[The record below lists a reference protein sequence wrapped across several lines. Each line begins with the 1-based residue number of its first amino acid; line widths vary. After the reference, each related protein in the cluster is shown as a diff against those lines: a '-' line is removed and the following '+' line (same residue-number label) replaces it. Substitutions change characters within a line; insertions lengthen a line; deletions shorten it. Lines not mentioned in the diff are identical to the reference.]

1 MLIFFLHRFIIFL
14 TQKEVVL
21 LRTVGDRVR
30 DRREE
35 LNMSQ
40 EELALKLGYKS
51 RSSINKIELGINNLT
66 QPKIVAIASA
76 LNTTPAYIMGW
87 EEEEDYEFLEKKTL
101 RGVQIPV
108 LGRVQAGLPIDAVE
122 EILDYEE
129 ITPEMA
135 TNGDYFGLQ
144 VKGNSMEPKFSEGDV
159 VIVRQQSDA
168 ETGDIVIA
176 LVNGD
181 EATIKKLVK
190 YEGGGIA
197 LVASNP
203 LYAPLRFSEDEI
215 TSKPVSIIGKVVELR
230 AKF

>member
-1 MLIFFLHRFIIFL
+1 MTIGERI
-14 TQKEVVL
+14 
-21 LRTVGDRVR
+21 RVR
-30 DRREE
+30 REA
-35 LNMSQ
+35 LKMSQ

-51 RSSINKIELGINNLT
+51 RSSINKIEKDGRELRQN
-66 QPKIVAIASA
+66 KIVAIASA

-87 EEEEDYEFLEKKTL
+87 EEEDDYEFLEKKTL
-101 RGVQIPV
+101 KGIQIPV

-144 VKGNSMEPKFSEGDV
+144 VKGDSMEPKFSEGDV

>member
-1 MLIFFLHRFIIFL
+1 M
-14 TQKEVVL
+14 
-21 LRTVGDRVR
+21 RTVGDRVR